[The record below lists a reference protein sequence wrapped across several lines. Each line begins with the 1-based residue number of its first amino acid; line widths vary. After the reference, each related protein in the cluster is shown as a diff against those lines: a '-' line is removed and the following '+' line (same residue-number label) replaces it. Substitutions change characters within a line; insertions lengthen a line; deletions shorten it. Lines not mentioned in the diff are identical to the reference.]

1 MSAAGAGRRALQLRS
16 LMPWL
21 VLAFLVWLVG
31 YPLLVVAAEAF
42 GIGSPGGGGPTTE
55 AFRSFFTRADEWN
68 AMWRTLWISVLSTLA
83 AAAIGVPLGFL
94 FERNEIPGRRLLG
107 ALVALPVALP
117 PLVGVIAFLFLYGES
132 GLAARGLQTL
142 GLDVSWRLTGAWA
155 ILLVHAYS
163 MYVYFYLFT
172 RAGLSGQDGAAIEAA
187 QSLGASRRQILFRV
201 TLPRLRPALAG
212 ATLLTFMT
220 SLGSFSAP
228 YIFGGGFRVMTTQIV
243 ASKLNGE
250 LRMAYVE
257 TTMLALLAFASL
269 LLLRRIDPG
278 LDLASGARGT
288 PPARRRLHSRRA
300 RVAAAAGGW
309 VLAGVLL
316 LPHATL
322 ILMSLVPPNT
332 WTVEAFPPVL
342 GLVNYG
348 ELLSSTERLRPALN
362 SIWMA
367 AAATLAAVVVGV
379 MAARLSLRRG
389 GLPGRALEAMMTL
402 PWAIPGTVFALALA
416 VAMSVNA
423 PWVGR
428 FVLVGT
434 LWILPLA
441 YLVRSLP
448 LTGRSIFAGL
458 RQLDPRLEEAAA
470 SLGAGTLRTVLRIVL
485 PLLRP
490 AVIAGAG
497 LAFITM
503 LGDFVTSIVLYTY
516 DTRPISIEIQ
526 SSLRIQE
533 TGIAAAY
540 GVLLMV
546 LSAVAFIA
554 WDDRAGGRL

>member
-1 MSAAGAGRRALQLRS
+1 MSAAGAGRRAPQLRS
-16 LMPWL
+16 LVPWL
-21 VLAFLVWLVG
+21 VLAFLAWLVG

-68 AMWRTLWISVLSTLA
+68 AMWRTLWISVLS
-83 AAAIGVPLGFL
+83 
-94 FERNEIPGRRLLG
+94 
-107 ALVALPVALP
+107 
-117 PLVGVIAFLFLYGES
+117 
-132 GLAARGLQTL
+132 
-142 GLDVSWRLTGAWA
+142 
-155 ILLVHAYS
+155 
-163 MYVYFYLFT
+163 VYFYLFT

-187 QSLGASRRQILFRV
+187 QSLGASRSQILFRV

-269 LLLRRIDPG
+269 LLLRKIDPG

-288 PPARRRLHSRRA
+288 PPARRRLHSQGA
-300 RVAAAAGGW
+300 RIAAAAGGW

-348 ELLSSTERLRPALN
+348 DLLSSAERLRPALN

-416 VAMSVNA
+416 AAMSVNA

-441 YLVRSLP
+441 YLVRSR
-448 LTGRSIFAGL
+448 GRL
-458 RQLDPRLEEAAA
+458 HRL
-470 SLGAGTLRTVLRIVL
+470 GRPGR
-485 PLLRP
+485 RP
-490 AVIAGAG
+490 ALTCRG
-497 LAFITM
+497 
-503 LGDFVTSIVLYTY
+503 
-516 DTRPISIEIQ
+516 
-526 SSLRIQE
+526 
-533 TGIAAAY
+533 
-540 GVLLMV
+540 
-546 LSAVAFIA
+546 
-554 WDDRAGGRL
+554 

>member
-1 MSAAGAGRRALQLRS
+1 M
-16 LMPWL
+16 
-21 VLAFLVWLVG
+21 
-31 YPLLVVAAEAF
+31 
-42 GIGSPGGGGPTTE
+42 
-55 AFRSFFTRADEWN
+55 
-68 AMWRTLWISVLSTLA
+68 
-83 AAAIGVPLGFL
+83 
-94 FERNEIPGRRLLG
+94 
-107 ALVALPVALP
+107 
-117 PLVGVIAFLFLYGES
+117 
-132 GLAARGLQTL
+132 
-142 GLDVSWRLTGAWA
+142 
-155 ILLVHAYS
+155 
-163 MYVYFYLFT
+163 
-172 RAGLSGQDGAAIEAA
+172 
-187 QSLGASRRQILFRV
+187 
-201 TLPRLRPALAG
+201 
-212 ATLLTFMT
+212 
-220 SLGSFSAP
+220 
-228 YIFGGGFRVMTTQIV
+228 
-243 ASKLNGE
+243 
-250 LRMAYVE
+250 
-257 TTMLALLAFASL
+257 
-269 LLLRRIDPG
+269 
-278 LDLASGARGT
+278 
-288 PPARRRLHSRRA
+288 
-300 RVAAAAGGW
+300 
-309 VLAGVLL
+309 
-316 LPHATL
+316 
-322 ILMSLVPPNT
+322 
-332 WTVEAFPPVL
+332 EAFPPVL
-342 GLVNYG
+342 GLVNYSD
-348 ELLSSTERLRPALN
+348 LLSSAERLRPALN
-362 SIWMA
+362 SLWMA

-379 MAARLSLRRG
+379 LAARLSLRRG

-416 VAMSVNA
+416 AAMSVNA

-470 SLGAGTLRTVLRIVL
+470 SLGAGALRTVLRIVL

-546 LSAVAFIA
+546 LSGAAFIA

>member
-1 MSAAGAGRRALQLRS
+1 
-16 LMPWL
+16 MPWL

-42 GIGSPGGGGPTTE
+42 GIGGPSGSHPGTEGPTAEGPTAGGPTTE

-83 AAAIGVPLGFL
+83 AAAVGVPLGFL

-132 GLAARGLQTL
+132 GLAARGLETL

-155 ILLVHAYS
+155 ILLVHTYS

-187 QSLGASRRQILFRV
+187 QSLGASRSQILFRV

-257 TTMLALLAFASL
+257 TTMLALLAFGSL

-288 PPARRRLHSRRA
+288 PPARRRLQGRGGRI
-300 RVAAAAGGW
+300 AASAGGW

-342 GLVNYG
+342 GLVNYSD
-348 ELLSSTERLRPALN
+348 LLSSAERLRPALN
-362 SIWMA
+362 SLWMA

-379 MAARLSLRRG
+379 LAARLSLRRG

-416 VAMSVNA
+416 AAMSVNA
-423 PWVGR
+423 PWIGR

-470 SLGAGTLRTVLRIVL
+470 SLGAGALRTVLRIVL

-546 LSAVAFIA
+546 LSGAAFIA

>member
-1 MSAAGAGRRALQLRS
+1 
-16 LMPWL
+16 
-21 VLAFLVWLVG
+21 
-31 YPLLVVAAEAF
+31 
-42 GIGSPGGGGPTTE
+42 
-55 AFRSFFTRADEWN
+55 
-68 AMWRTLWISVLSTLA
+68 
-83 AAAIGVPLGFL
+83 
-94 FERNEIPGRRLLG
+94 
-107 ALVALPVALP
+107 
-117 PLVGVIAFLFLYGES
+117 
-132 GLAARGLQTL
+132 
-142 GLDVSWRLTGAWA
+142 
-155 ILLVHAYS
+155 
-163 MYVYFYLFT
+163 
-172 RAGLSGQDGAAIEAA
+172 
-187 QSLGASRRQILFRV
+187 
-201 TLPRLRPALAG
+201 
-212 ATLLTFMT
+212 
-220 SLGSFSAP
+220 
-228 YIFGGGFRVMTTQIV
+228 
-243 ASKLNGE
+243 
-250 LRMAYVE
+250 MAYVE

-288 PPARRRLHSRRA
+288 PPARRRLHSQGA

-362 SIWMA
+362 SLWMA

-416 VAMSVNA
+416 AAMSVNA

-470 SLGAGTLRTVLRIVL
+470 SLGAGSLRTVLRIVL

-540 GVLLMV
+540 GVLLML
-546 LSAVAFIA
+546 LSAAAFIA